1 MGWVR
6 GRAFPGPPSSE
17 AEGSARIRLP
27 AVDLGLSGRRCLV
40 TGSTAGIGLEVA
52 RQLAGEGGRVVTS
65 GRRPEAPGVGE
76 VAHVGADLALPGEP
90 ERTVAEAAAV
100 LGGLDVLV
108 NNVGTARIARFE
120 DVPDAEWD
128 AYWQVNVM
136 SYVRAIRA
144 ALPHL
149 RDGGGAIV
157 NVSSTAGKRPSTGM
171 PHYSVTKAAVLS
183 LSRLV
188 ADLYATDG
196 IRCNAVTPGPT
207 ATDAWLGEGGLADQQ
222 GDRDEVLARVGA
234 GRPLGRLARPEEIAA
249 VIVFLCSDRASYV
262 TGAAWS
268 ADGGTVPIIV

>member
-1 MGWVR
+1 MR
-6 GRAFPGPPSSE
+6 DTLAAP
-17 AEGSARIRLP
+17 
-27 AVDLGLSGRRCLV
+27 VDLGLSGKNCLV
-40 TGSTAGIGLEVA
+40 TGSTSGIGLESA
-52 RQLAGEGGRVVTS
+52 RLLVGEGARVVTC
-65 GRRPEAPGVGE
+65 GRRDAPGVGE
-76 VAHVGADLALPGEP
+76 AAHVTADLSVAGEP
-90 ERTVAEAAAV
+90 ERAVSEAV
-100 LGGLDVLV
+100 DSVGGLDVLV
-108 NNVGTARIARFE
+108 NNVGTARHARFE
-120 DVPDAEWD
+120 EVPDQEWD
-128 AYWQVNVM
+128 AYWQLNVM

-149 RDGGGAIV
+149 RAGGGAIV

-188 ADLYATDG
+188 ADLYAKDG

-222 GDRDEVLARVGA
+222 GGNRDDVLAKVGA
-234 GRPLGRLARPEEIAA
+234 GRPLGRLAAPEEIAA